1 MDLEHEKRL
10 TDVEGRSKSNTH
22 RIDEL
27 EKRADDTEKLVTS
40 VAVIAEKQSTM
51 DGDIK
56 EMKGD
61 VKKLVEKPGKRWD
74 GAVDKIIYAILAGVV
89 AYLLAKGGIA

>member
-74 GAVDKIIYAILAGVV
+74 GAVDKVIYAVLAGIV
-89 AYLLAKGGIA
+89 AFLLAKGGLC

>member
-1 MDLEHEKRL
+1 MTENEHERL
-10 TDVEGRSKSNTH
+10 IKVEDRTKSNTH

-40 VAVIAEKQSTM
+40 VAIIAEKQNQM
-51 DGDIK
+51 EGDVK

-74 GAVDKIIYAILAGVV
+74 TAVDKVIYAVLLAVV
-89 AYLLAKGGIA
+89 AFLLAKGGL

>member
-61 VKKLVEKPGKRWD
+61 VKKLVEKPGNRWV
-74 GAVDKIIYAILAGVV
+74 GSVDNVIYAVLAGIV
-89 AYLLAKGGIA
+89 AFLLAKGGLC

>member
-74 GAVDKIIYAILAGVV
+74 GAVDKIIYAILTGVV

>member
-10 TDVEGRSKSNTH
+10 TDVEGRARSNSH

-89 AYLLAKGGIA
+89 AYLLAKGGLA

>member
-10 TDVEGRSKSNTH
+10 ADVEGRSKSNSR

-27 EKRADDTEKLVTS
+27 ERRADDTEKLVTS
-40 VAVIAEKQSTM
+40 VAVIAEKQNTM

-56 EMKGD
+56 EMKSD

-74 GAVDKIIYAILAGVV
+74 GAVDRFIYAILAGIA
-89 AYLLAKGGIA
+89 AYLLAKGGIV

>member
-10 TDVEGRSKSNTH
+10 TDVEGRAKSNAH

-74 GAVDKIIYAILAGVV
+74 GAVDKVIYAILAGIV
-89 AYLLAKGGIA
+89 AFLLAKGGIG